1 MDYLLPMGKGVH
13 LKWRQARAHTG
24 HHGWSQSVKLH
35 RKFGPGART
44 PPAFI
49 GPKYLTPQNWENM
62 SKWNKVH
69 FTFETAAKKAQFIR
83 YFISELKKSNWD
95 PKQITWLIAGTIPV
109 LGGEIKALYYSL
121 CALRAGRTFTL
132 LEAFLYITTG
142 LITILDKYTFGAVS
156 PILKKVSVELG
167 FFLLKKGSQLTWYT
181 FKKML
186 RLIVKLC
193 SLLYKLPSSLFRK
206 VVGFPT
212 KIHSVEPSASKA
224 YTISRSATPPKSAKL
239 TPAQMAKYKSMVA
252 KTASALRSA

>member
-1 MDYLLPMGKGVH
+1 
-13 LKWRQARAHTG
+13 
-24 HHGWSQSVKLH
+24 
-35 RKFGPGART
+35 
-44 PPAFI
+44 
-49 GPKYLTPQNWENM
+49 
-62 SKWNKVH
+62 
-69 FTFETAAKKAQFIR
+69 
-83 YFISELKKSNWD
+83 
-95 PKQITWLIAGTIPV
+95 LIAGTIPV

-224 YTISRSATPPKSAKL
+224 YIISRSATPPKSAKL